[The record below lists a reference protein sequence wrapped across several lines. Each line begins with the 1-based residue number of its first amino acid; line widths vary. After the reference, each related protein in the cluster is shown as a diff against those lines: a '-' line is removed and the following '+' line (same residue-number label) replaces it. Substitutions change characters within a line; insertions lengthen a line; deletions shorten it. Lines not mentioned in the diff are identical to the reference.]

1 MKGYSQQAVCTDTS
15 TDASSWGSSFLDPS
29 NPDLSQLLVLDG
41 SINCTLYNNILHI
54 SAVHASEAPPA
65 SQLRAQA
72 EPADHAHNHNPA
84 DPTKSETQP
93 KQPQNK
99 LSPKQKEIKEQIFT
113 FTEIFIMLISFHSQC
128 FTVLKFVARLG
139 F

>member
-1 MKGYSQQAVCTDTS
+1 MYTIQQYTT
-15 TDASSWGSSFLDPS
+15 
-29 NPDLSQLLVLDG
+29 
-41 SINCTLYNNILHI
+41 H
-54 SAVHASEAPPA
+54 SAIHASEAPPA

-128 FTVLKFVARLG
+128 FTVLKFVARLSDVSINVLPNSL
-139 F
+139 